1 VKIGVVRELSPAE
14 SRVAL
19 TPGAVYEITRR
30 GHEVLVELGAGL
42 ESGIPDEEYS
52 AAGARILGD
61 AAAVWNESEIM
72 VKVSGPVPEE
82 HGLLREDMILFGFL
96 SLAVNP
102 SLVRA
107 LIESRCRAFALE
119 MIQDDRGRLP
129 VLTPMSEIAGRLVPQ
144 IGAHYLQRPSG
155 GRGIL
160 LGGSTGV
167 QPGRVVVLGAG
178 IVGTGAARVASG
190 LGADVT
196 VLDRDIDR
204 LRQLEGL
211 RLRGVRTLVAGGM
224 SIREAV
230 LGADLVVGAVLVV
243 GARTPALVDRDT
255 VREMRS
261 GAVIVDVDVDHGGC
275 VETSRPTTL
284 DDPVFVEEDV
294 IHYCV
299 KNVPATVPITATQAL
314 SNALLPYVLGVAD
327 RGLVGALNSD
337 AGLRRGA
344 AIVEGRVV
352 SPPLAEACGAE
363 HYRLSSVL
371 PMHAEAR

>member
-1 VKIGVVRELSPAE
+1 MRVGIVRELSPGE

-19 TPGAVYEITRR
+19 TPNAVYEIVKA
-30 GHEVLVELGAGL
+30 GHVALVELGAGR
-42 ESGIPDEEYS
+42 EAGISDEDYS
-52 AAGARILGD
+52 AAGGHIVGD
-61 AAAVWNESEIM
+61 AGEVWECSDLV

-82 HGLLREDMILFGFL
+82 YGYLREDMILFGFL

-102 SLVRA
+102 GLVRA
-107 LIESRCRAFALE
+107 LVESRCLAFAME
-119 MIQDDRGRLP
+119 TVYDARNRLP
-129 VLTPMSEIAGRLVPQ
+129 ALAPMSEIAGLLVPQ

-167 QPGRVVVLGAG
+167 HPGRVVILGAG

-196 VLDRDIDR
+196 VLDRDVDR
-204 LRQLEGL
+204 LRQLESL
-211 RLRGVRTLVAGGM
+211 RLRSVRTLVSDSM
-224 SIREAV
+224 NIRESV

-243 GARTPALVDRDT
+243 GSRTPALVSRDT
-255 VREMRS
+255 VREMRD

-284 DDPVFVEEDV
+284 DDPVFVEEGV

-299 KNVPATVPITATQAL
+299 KNVPSAVPVTATQAL
-314 SNALLPYVLGVAD
+314 SNALTPYVLRVARRGVI
-327 RGLVGALNSD
+327 D
-337 AGLRRGA
+337 AVNTDPGFLRGA
-344 AIVEGRVV
+344 AIVEGRMVN
-352 SPPLAEACGAE
+352 PTLAGLYGEE
-363 HYRLSSVL
+363 HYHLSSVL
-371 PMHAEAR
+371 PLHSEAR